1 MLDSILDSLKV
12 VALPTKTDFR
22 SVKVRE
28 VALIEGPQG
37 WGEFSPFLE
46 YEPLECVPWFVS
58 AIEAATVTL
67 PGTLPEML
75 REKIEVNATMPAVN
89 GDENIAEVLSWFPG
103 CTTVKI
109 KVGTDLR
116 EDLARIAIVSNLFT
130 SAKIR
135 IDVNGSWSVG
145 KATQAIHAINDICNL
160 EYVEQPCNSLE
171 DLRELK
177 KRVGISVL
185 IAGDEVVRKATDPMS
200 MDLHDAIDV
209 LLLKVAPLG
218 GIKKSL
224 EIATHHGKPVVVSS
238 ALESAVGISYG
249 LHLAATLPTLTY
261 ACGLAT
267 GQLLVADVAT
277 LPIIDGLMSVAAVTP
292 EPIQLEKY
300 SVLPQRM
307 DWWRTRVRETWNAGA
322 KAWVLREGW
331 EW

>member
-1 MLDSILDSLKV
+1 MLDSILGSLKV

-37 WGEFSPFLE
+37 WGEFSPFVE
-46 YEPLECVPWFVS
+46 YEPLECVPWLIS
-58 AIEAATVTL
+58 AIEAATV
-67 PGTLPEML
+67 PLPEMF
-75 REKIEVNATMPAVN
+75 REKMEVNATMPAVN
-89 GDENIAEVLSWFPG
+89 DDKNMAEVLSWFPG

-109 KVGTDLR
+109 KVGADLR
-116 EDLARIAIVSNLFT
+116 EDLARIAIVSDLLT

-171 DLRELK
+171 ELRELK
-177 KRVGISVL
+177 KRVGIPVL
-185 IAGDEVVRKATDPMS
+185 IAGDEVVRKAQDPMAV
-200 MDLHDAIDV
+200 DLHDAIDV

-224 EIATHHGKPVVVSS
+224 EIAAHHGKPVVVSS
-238 ALESAVGISYG
+238 ALDSAVGISYG
-249 LHLAATLPTLTY
+249 LHLAAALPTLTY

-267 GQLLVADVAT
+267 GQLLSVDVAT
-277 LPIIDGLMSVAAVTP
+277 LPIIDGLMSVTSVTP
-292 EPIQLEKY
+292 DPLRLGKY
-300 SVLPQRM
+300 SVSPQRL
-307 DWWRTRVRETWNAGA
+307 DWWRIRVRETWNAGA
-322 KAWVLREGW
+322 SQWVQREGW
-331 EW
+331 AW